1 LENLFTQ
8 VLLFILVY
16 LFRGRF
22 KLFFLIINL
31 VPLILYYFFE
41 LNPKILLNYYLLE
54 CIIYCLIHIICLKF
68 IEAPINFIK
77 TIFAIISLSLI
88 TISVYLIPKWNINE
102 NFMEKQSFWNYAS
115 ILFSFYTI
123 SFITRTDKYYDLDS
137 EHLKSSLIYKFLVLI
152 FIAVLSSILSKYI
165 KTELTYLIVL
175 VLTKLVIDLKV
186 FKDDYD
192 KSIKKS
198 LWNGWQR
205 ITTAWSQYVFAR
217 LMWLLK
223 FPFSA
228 LSFCGFK

>member
-1 LENLFTQ
+1 
-8 VLLFILVY
+8 
-16 LFRGRF
+16 
-22 KLFFLIINL
+22 
-31 VPLILYYFFE
+31 
-41 LNPKILLNYYLLE
+41 
-54 CIIYCLIHIICLKF
+54 
-68 IEAPINFIK
+68 
-77 TIFAIISLSLI
+77 
-88 TISVYLIPKWNINE
+88 
-102 NFMEKQSFWNYAS
+102 MEKQSFWNYAS

-198 LWNGWQR
+198 L
-205 ITTAWSQYVFAR
+205 
-217 LMWLLK
+217 
-223 FPFSA
+223 
-228 LSFCGFK
+228 